1 MRRVRISTWILTA
14 IFVLT
19 LVTYVMV
26 KPPAPGTTGDTQQVH
41 PTTSARPA
49 PTTPSPTTKPRPTPR
64 ATPTATPSATPK
76 TTPVI
81 SPSPV
86 GTSHPTGTPSPTAA
100 ATPSPS

>member
-41 PTTSARPA
+41 PTVSARPT
-49 PTTPSPTTKPRPTPR
+49 PTTPPPTTKPRPTPR
-64 ATPTATPSATPK
+64 ATPTATPSPTPK
-76 TTPVI
+76 
-81 SPSPV
+81 
-86 GTSHPTGTPSPTAA
+86 HPTGTPSPTAA